1 MEDADAVLTR
11 VRRVVCDPVRSRIV
25 WALSDGPR
33 SVDELARAVGRTP
46 AGTSQHLRVLRELG
60 IVEAA
65 KAGRLRRY
73 CLRPGGDG
81 ERVVDLLRV
90 MKAA

>member
-1 MEDADAVLTR
+1 MGDGDAAMAR
-11 VRRVVCDPVRSRIV
+11 VRRVVCDPVRSRII
-25 WALSDGPR
+25 WALSDGPH

-73 CLRPGGDG
+73 RLRPGGDG
-81 ERVVDLLRV
+81 ERVVELLRV
-90 MKAA
+90 MQAA

>member
-1 MEDADAVLTR
+1 MEDADAALAR
-11 VRRVVCDPVRSRIV
+11 VRRVVCDPVRSRII

-33 SVDELARAVGRTP
+33 SVDELARRVGRTP

-60 IVEAA
+60 IVESK

-73 CLRPGGDG
+73 RLCPGGDG
-81 ERVVDLLRV
+81 ERVVELLRL
-90 MKAA
+90 MQAA